1 MMSVNGTLFVQMLHF
16 SVAYWALKQF
26 LFAPVVRVILHE
38 QEVADKLQVSIQELQ
53 ESLESNERAL
63 LEQWM
68 ECREYLLLKNIEQA
82 DDVRTIAKKEFS
94 IHGPAAHEV
103 AFSRDEI
110 LDSAQSLA
118 VKIVQKD
125 RA

>member
-16 SVAYWALKQF
+16 SVAYWVLKQF

-38 QEVADKLQVSIQELQ
+38 QELADKLQVSIQELQ
-53 ESLESNERAL
+53 GSLESNERAL

-82 DDVRTIAKKEFS
+82 DDVHTVAKKEFS
-94 IHGPAAHEV
+94 LHGLTAQEV
-103 AFSRDEI
+103 AFSRGEVF
-110 LDSAQSLA
+110 DSAQALA
-118 VKIVQKD
+118 VKIAQKD
-125 RA
+125 SA

>member
-16 SVAYWALKQF
+16 SVAYWVLKQF

-38 QEVADKLQVSIQELQ
+38 QEVADKLQLSIQELQ
-53 ESLESNERAL
+53 GSLESNERVL
-63 LEQWM
+63 LEQWI

-82 DDVRTIAKKEFS
+82 DDVHTVAKKEFS
-94 IHGPAAHEV
+94 IHGPAAQEI
-103 AFSRDEI
+103 AFARDEA
-110 LDSAQSLA
+110 LDSAQALV

-125 RA
+125 SA

>member
-16 SVAYWALKQF
+16 SVAYWVLKQF

-38 QEVADKLQVSIQELQ
+38 QELADKLQVSIQELQ
-53 ESLESNERAL
+53 GSLESNERAL

-82 DDVRTIAKKEFS
+82 DDVYTVAKKEFS
-94 IHGPAAHEV
+94 LHGLTAQEV
-103 AFSRDEI
+103 AFSRDEVF
-110 LDSAQSLA
+110 DSAQALA
-118 VKIVQKD
+118 VKIAQKD
-125 RA
+125 SA